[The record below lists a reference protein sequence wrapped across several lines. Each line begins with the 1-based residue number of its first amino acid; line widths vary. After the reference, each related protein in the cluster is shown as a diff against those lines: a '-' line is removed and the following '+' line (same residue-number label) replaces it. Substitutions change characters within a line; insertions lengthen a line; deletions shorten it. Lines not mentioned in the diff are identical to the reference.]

1 MTTRTLTP
9 PQRLAVFR
17 RDAFKCREC
26 GASAPEVLL
35 RVVRRVPLAQGGDNA
50 LANLATACEG
60 CLAQQPAGAGAE
72 RADGGALL
80 TARALLQRQ
89 QAQLAALTEWRA
101 GQRALKEATLAT
113 ATRAWEALTPG
124 YELNEQGQQSLRQW
138 LGQFGLAEVL
148 AAMEIAAAHYLAYQD
163 DGRISAAS
171 WDKAFDKISG
181 ICAVRAS
188 QEAKPYLRDLYYV
201 RGILRKRVWV
211 NEGYLMALLENAV
224 ASGATTAW
232 LKQLACQCRSWTQF
246 RTEVEAFIDEHPD

>member
-1 MTTRTLTP
+1 MTRRTLTP

-17 RDAFKCREC
+17 RDAFKCRAC

-101 GQRALKEATLAT
+101 GQRVLKEETLAT
-113 ATRAWEALTPG
+113 G
-124 YELNEQGQQSLRQW
+124 FDLNEHGKQTLRQW
-138 LGQFGLAEVL
+138 LGKLGFAEVHT
-148 AAMEIAAAHYLAYQD
+148 AMGIAT
-163 DGRISAAS
+163 
-171 WDKAFDKISG
+171 
-181 ICAVRAS
+181 
-188 QEAKPYLRDLYYV
+188 KP
-201 RGILRKRVWV
+201 
-211 NEGYLMALLENAV
+211 
-224 ASGATTAW
+224 
-232 LKQLACQCRSWTQF
+232 
-246 RTEVEAFIDEHPD
+246 

>member
-26 GASAPEVLL
+26 GASAPQVLL

-171 WDKAFDKISG
+171 
-181 ICAVRAS
+181 
-188 QEAKPYLRDLYYV
+188 
-201 RGILRKRVWV
+201 
-211 NEGYLMALLENAV
+211 
-224 ASGATTAW
+224 
-232 LKQLACQCRSWTQF
+232 
-246 RTEVEAFIDEHPD
+246 